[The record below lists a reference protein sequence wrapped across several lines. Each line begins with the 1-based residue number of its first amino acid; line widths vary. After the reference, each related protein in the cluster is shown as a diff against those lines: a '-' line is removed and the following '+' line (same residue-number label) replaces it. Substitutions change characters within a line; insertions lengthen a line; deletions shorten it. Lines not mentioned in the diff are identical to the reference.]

1 MAAVEVT
8 QTLEYRVLFEYE
20 TLYTWKT
27 SQRQD
32 EGFMEVFGQKDGRK
46 GHFTRD
52 CFSKTLV
59 PSYESPFQPKLLH
72 SSEHKPELRHTK
84 DFEAKYNKVKAKL
97 ALLNSSASSPKSS
110 SGKNKGLITE
120 TYEWDEEE
128 VLSNENEEIEV
139 KALMALANE
148 ERVSVSKE
156 SASNGDWI
164 KIFIQK
170 CISEQIPTQ
179 KKKLLG
185 IDQFTE
191 DTSSF
196 GPKDPVFVKSLA
208 DNSEV
213 SITGSNK
220 PMLSEAEDST
230 LSNHDTGKHPL
241 PPLEKLAGAKPV
253 PGLKTIKSNLKSSPT
268 FKAKTL
274 KDITLKEPSSAPAKD
289 NKKVLFC
296 KKCKRTDHRTCD
308 HAEFMSF
315 VKISPHHT
323 DQDSV
328 SSVPSSRDRAKNF
341 AQRPVCKG
349 LCLKYIALKAS
360 RGRKSCLLWSGQKRV
375 NASFCGL
382 SVTAPRRKAKR
393 IHDAKIRKT
402 AFSTC
407 DDHVLLF
414 IKDDNLSGKPNF
426 KVKWSL
432 LTLTTLEVDILAN
445 GYPGPPTFLPG
456 KGKIIQ
462 ALVSLNRKVGYVV
475 ASMLE
480 EVASWDDLAFKLIC
494 SRDLVKEIMTNI
506 GGEFSNLEDLEVLE
520 S

>member
-1 MAAVEVT
+1 MDNLEEEYQARALLAKSKRFFKKGT
-8 QTLEYRVLFEYE
+8 QRFSGAKATDQTECHKY
-20 TLYTWKT
+20 
-27 SQRQD
+27 
-32 EGFMEVFGQKDGRK
+32 GRK

-191 DTSSF
+191 DTSSS
-196 GPKDPVFVKSLA
+196 GSKDPVFVKSLA

-220 PMLSEAEDST
+220 PMLSKDEDST
-230 LSNHDTGKHPL
+230 ISNHDIGK
-241 PPLEKLAGAKPV
+241 V
-253 PGLKTIKSNLKSSPT
+253 PSNESQRN
-268 FKAKTL
+268 
-274 KDITLKEPSSAPAKD
+274 II
-289 NKKVLFC
+289 
-296 KKCKRTDHRTCD
+296 DHSVVVSD
-308 HAEFMSF
+308 SL
-315 VKISPHHT
+315 VI
-323 DQDSV
+323 DYDSV
-328 SSVPSSRDRAKNF
+328 DESSV
-341 AQRPVCKG
+341 C
-349 LCLKYIALKAS
+349 
-360 RGRKSCLLWSGQKRV
+360 
-375 NASFCGL
+375 
-382 SVTAPRRKAKR
+382 
-393 IHDAKIRKT
+393 
-402 AFSTC
+402 STPFLQWRSWL
-407 DDHVLLF
+407 VL
-414 IKDDNLSGKPNF
+414 NLS
-426 KVKWSL
+426 L
-432 LTLTTLEVDILAN
+432 D
-445 GYPGPPTFLPG
+445 
-456 KGKIIQ
+456 
-462 ALVSLNRKVGYVV
+462 
-475 ASMLE
+475 
-480 EVASWDDLAFKLIC
+480 
-494 SRDLVKEIMTNI
+494 
-506 GGEFSNLEDLEVLE
+506 
-520 S
+520 